1 MLPCPPFSGFL
12 LQYLLALSSS
22 SVPSFCHS
30 IARALAA
37 LSSMNHVVPIPFETN
52 NEAVFFFFSILG
64 LFIYRVSVI
73 FKSDQRLPK
82 RECFRYFQRSTVTD
96 KTVISCMQMLVSC
109 LQTMED
115 DGGLTGPIVFHSNK
129 DEVLSA
135 TKQSFS

>member
-1 MLPCPPFSGFL
+1 MPSLRWVP
-12 LQYLLALSSS
+12 LAVLTGAKQLLSSKLLS
-22 SVPSFCHS
+22 QNRTCPGRTILYESCSFYT
-30 IARALAA
+30 IRRQTTR
-37 LSSMNHVVPIPFETN
+37 LSS
-52 NEAVFFFFSILG
+52 FFFFSILG

-115 DGGLTGPIVFHSNK
+115 DGGYTGPIAFHSNR